1 MTLHG
6 LPPAITSAGI
16 SFVTILPAAII
27 LLAPIVTPLRTWHLA
42 PNHTSSQIVI
52 AAEGINF
59 SFENYC
65 LRDYLKTAS
74 LLVIRELWQ
83 KKE

>member
-1 MTLHG
+1 MKIHQIIFSPTG
-6 LPPAITSAGI
+6 GTQRVSE
-16 SFVTILPAAII
+16 I
-27 LLAPIVTPLRTWHLA
+27 LLFMLLTFFLVYTQTTEAKGQYPC
-42 PNHTSSQIVI
+42 
-52 AAEGINF
+52 F

-74 LLVIRELWQ
+74 LLVIRKLWQ

>member
-1 MTLHG
+1 MKCHKYTC
-6 LPPAITSAGI
+6 ICDI
-16 SFVTILPAAII
+16 
-27 LLAPIVTPLRTWHLA
+27 
-42 PNHTSSQIVI
+42 
-52 AAEGINF
+52 